1 MKEFLPNLFSTLL
14 VVPDNPEHGVLYLI
28 RGTMNTINKYPW
40 DKNQPFKALT
50 LIDAIKMFS
59 TACQEVY
66 PYGFEN
72 LESNNVLYGSDEN
85 FIAEIS
91 NMTGTMVSLVKDHID
106 YFDETK
112 NIDASNRIRME
123 LFFTILNFGNLENG
137 SNMKTLALT
146 LGQEVLNNSSLSK
159 KDREMFRRC
168 CIWFKKN
175 NREKIV
181 RKIVTKIVI

>member
-1 MKEFLPNLFSTLL
+1 MKEFLPNLFSILL
-14 VVPDNPEHGVLYLI
+14 VVPDNPEHGVIYLI
-28 RGTMNTINKYPW
+28 RGTMNAINKYPW
-40 DKNQPFKALT
+40 DKNQPFKALA

-72 LESNNVLYGSDEN
+72 LESNDVLYGSDEN

-137 SNMKTLALT
+137 LNMKTLAIT
-146 LGQEVLNNSSLSK
+146 LGQEVLNSSNLSK

-168 CIWFKKN
+168 CIWFKEN
-175 NREKIV
+175 NREKIA
-181 RKIVTKIVI
+181 RKIVTKIGI